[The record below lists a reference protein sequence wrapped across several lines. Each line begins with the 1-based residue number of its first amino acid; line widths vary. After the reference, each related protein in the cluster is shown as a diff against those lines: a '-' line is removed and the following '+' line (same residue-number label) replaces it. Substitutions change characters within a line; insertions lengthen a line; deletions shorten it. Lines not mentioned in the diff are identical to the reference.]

1 MAKEI
6 TDTDLDEWY
15 RAHDGSAAD
24 AGSAG
29 VAIQARDELIRQL
42 IDEVRRLRAQAG
54 PPCELCGR
62 PSSTTVK
69 VLLGQRWSA
78 RCDEHTQ

>member
-1 MAKEI
+1 VRPSDSMPNEI
-6 TDTDLDEWY
+6 ADTELDEWY
-15 RAHDGSAAD
+15 RTHDGKETRD
-24 AGSAG
+24 A
-29 VAIQARDELIRQL
+29 LIRRL

-62 PSSTTVK
+62 ASTTTVK

>member
-1 MAKEI
+1 MANQI
-6 TDTDLDEWY
+6 DDTDLDEWY
-15 RAHDGSAAD
+15 RTHDGSAAD
-24 AGSAG
+24 PGSAAI
-29 VAIQARDELIRQL
+29 AIQARDELIRRL

-62 PSSTTVK
+62 PSSTMVK
-69 VLLGQRWSA
+69 VLLGQRWSP